1 MDHNMALEIICKG
14 NPLLQPKFP
23 EEVIEKLVADGL
35 ARPVI
40 SGGLKATD
48 AGMRKIHGT

>member
-1 MDHNMALEIICKG
+1 MDHNSALTIICSG

-23 EEVIEKLVADGL
+23 QEVVEKLVADGL

-48 AGMRKIHGT
+48 AGMRKFHGT